1 MGLKVSLSFKQDEK
15 SMYDYLMRQLSA
27 SIFLKQLLRNEME
40 KQEKPKERWIFIIRL
55 VKWNWGTSSKL

>member
-40 KQEKPKERWIFIIRL
+40 KQEKPKETARDIF
-55 VKWNWGTSSKL
+55 KF